1 MRLNATV
8 LVAALAAGL
17 FGQSCKQP
25 PLQNG
30 ASVASTPEEIRSY
43 QKDALDC
50 AKSALTGGLAKF
62 VSALETANEA
72 YEAINA
78 LVEETQAAQPA
89 AANPEAPAP
98 GPAPGDAPSTD
109 PPAGDTPSLELTGE
123 KPKCG
128 LGPVKEAQKSLGE
141 LRTNL
146 AAITGESGNTIEALK
161 KVTETVQ
168 NAISLATSL
177 NELAECGVAGAKVAK
192 AAGKMTTHLATAN
205 VVGSIVQCGITVV
218 NGVIMLGNDTYKAA
232 QEVYEVRKQ
241 SQAVQA
247 QAVAANAASKD
258 EDRRYGTACEKSIR
272 ADSLTGYIL
281 RPLTDCSKCCGGEKF
296 HPAGDTGYTACGER
310 WKICMLAC
318 AETFGENNPRFFY
331 SNSAVVDYRGSK
343 CN

>member
-1 MRLNATV
+1 MRLKTAAFI
-8 LVAALAAGL
+8 AALAAGT
-17 FGQSCKQP
+17 FGQSCKVTTAQSSA
-25 PLQNG
+25 Q
-30 ASVASTPEEIRSY
+30 VASTPEEIRAY

-50 AKSALTGGLAKF
+50 AKSALTGGLSKF
-62 VSALETANEA
+62 VNALDTANEA
-72 YEAINA
+72 YEAITA
-78 LVEETQAAQPA
+78 LIEETQAAAPPA
-89 AANPEAPAP
+89 PPANPDAPAS
-98 GPAPGDAPSTD
+98 GPPASPTDAPTGDAT
-109 PPAGDTPSLELTGE
+109 GFELAE
-123 KPKCG
+123 AKPQCG
-128 LGPVKEAQKSLGE
+128 LDKIKELQKNLGE

-146 AAITGESGNTIEALK
+146 GAITGESGNTIEALK

-168 NAISLATSL
+168 NAISLATTL

-218 NGVIMLGNDTYKAA
+218 NGIIMLGDDTYKAA

-247 QAVAANAASKD
+247 QAQAANAASND
-258 EDRRYGTACEKSIR
+258 EDRRYGNACEKSIR
-272 ADSLTGYIL
+272 DSSLTGYVL
-281 RPLTDCSKCCGGEKF
+281 RPLTDCSKCCGGTKF
-296 HPAGDTGYTACGER
+296 QPPGDSGYTACGQR

-331 SNSAVVDYRGSK
+331 SNSSVVDYSGDK